1 MILFASDFDGTL
13 HFLDP
18 EWNGYFKQKDLKAI
32 QQFRKDGNV
41 FGLCTGRP
49 LYGMEDD
56 LIGGPEM
63 DYIIASTGGVITDIK
78 DGEYH
83 VLWERTI
90 PVTVLRGIYDQA
102 EKLGYEMYVH
112 ADGYVYT
119 FEYRRHQYPSQTVLN
134 QVEDIGER
142 HVTGAS
148 IWTPDEENASSFVK
162 HLNETEEAVIVYQ
175 NKNWMD
181 VVEKSVS
188 KGNGAFTA
196 KDLFHCDM
204 VAGIGDSYNDIP
216 LLKAADISFTFHSS
230 PEVVKDEADY
240 IVDSIAEAISIL
252 EKTRK

>member
-49 LYGMEDD
+49 LYGLEDD

-162 HLNETEEAVIVYQ
+162 HLNETEEAVI
-175 NKNWMD
+175 D
-181 VVEKSVS
+181 
-188 KGNGAFTA
+188 
-196 KDLFHCDM
+196 
-204 VAGIGDSYNDIP
+204 
-216 LLKAADISFTFHSS
+216 
-230 PEVVKDEADY
+230 
-240 IVDSIAEAISIL
+240 
-252 EKTRK
+252 